1 MDKHFYLIS
10 DAAKTLKVETH
21 VLRYWEEELGLSIPR
36 NNMGHRVY
44 YEEQMDLFRNILKW
58 KEQGLSLK
66 EISKRYIQ
74 HDLPASPSHV
84 TSDHTTQV
92 IPYPSPAS
100 SVTPEQDKLYQ
111 FKKILGQIM
120 QETFKRQSEEFTT
133 TISKDI
139 SIRINKELDFLFRER
154 DNASEERF
162 RKLDETIRAVQSAR
176 KETAATELEEIHQKR
191 RRHRKGKRS

>member
-1 MDKHFYLIS
+1 M
-10 DAAKTLKVETH
+10 
-21 VLRYWEEELGLSIPR
+21 
-36 NNMGHRVY
+36 
-44 YEEQMDLFRNILKW
+44 LFR
-58 KEQGLSLK
+58 S
-66 EISKRYIQ
+66 
-74 HDLPASPSHV
+74 A
-84 TSDHTTQV
+84 SDHTTQV
-92 IPYPSPAS
+92 IPYPAPAADI
-100 SVTPEQDKLYQ
+100 TPQQDKLYQ

-139 SIRINKELDFLFRER
+139 SVRINKELDFLFRER

-162 RKLDETIRAVQSAR
+162 RKLDETIRAVQNAR

>member
-36 NNMGHRVY
+36 NNMGHRIY
-44 YEEQMDLFRNILKW
+44 YDEQMNLFRSILEW

-66 EISKRYIQ
+66 EISEQYIQ
-74 HDLPASPSHV
+74 HDHPAA
-84 TSDHTTQV
+84 SDHTTQV
-92 IPYPSPAS
+92 IPYPAPAADIA
-100 SVTPEQDKLYQ
+100 PQQDKLYQ

-139 SIRINKELDFLFRER
+139 SVRINKELDFLFRER

-162 RKLDETIRAVQSAR
+162 RKLDETIRAVQNAR